1 MLRALGLRLA
11 TSTSC
16 LASHKAEPADRVA
29 AACACGLRC
38 LFISAPQ
45 LQQAE
50 PAQQPEPPHA
60 AASKQ
65 QLTPYN
71 PDEGPGADSTIVH
84 KHGADLLHDCVHNKV
99 WRCLSASAIC
109 GPAAKDAFHLSRTC
123 PFTRSL
129 EMASWHEQG
138 TAFDKPER
146 DRMGLRGLL
155 PPRVMS
161 MEMQVERL
169 KGGAH
174 ATADHAKQHS
184 TAM

>member
-1 MLRALGLRLA
+1 MLRAVGSRLA
-11 TSTSC
+11 TNAFR
-16 LASHKAEPADRVA
+16 LASLHVGPADRVA
-29 AACACGLRC
+29 AAYACGLRC

-99 WRCLSASAIC
+99 QRWSSAN
-109 GPAAKDAFHLSRTC
+109 PACNLLAGGNDVFTHVLNTLDHNAKCPGMAAFL
-123 PFTRSL
+123 
-129 EMASWHEQG
+129 A
-138 TAFDKPER
+138 
-146 DRMGLRGLL
+146 
-155 PPRVMS
+155 
-161 MEMQVERL
+161 RL
-169 KGGAH
+169 G
-174 ATADHAKQHS
+174 HS
-184 TAM
+184 V